1 MNGQVMILEPST
13 EALKMA
19 EDALRRGELIGL
31 PTETVYGLAANAL
44 SDEAVLSIFEA
55 KGRPR
60 FNPLIVH
67 VADKAAAM
75 RYTHVDANAENLMD
89 AFWPGPLTLVLP
101 KRDDAPFS
109 DLVTAGLDTVALR
122 APGHPVAQQ
131 VLQDIDFPLAAPSA
145 NPSGAVSPT
154 TADHVMEGLG
164 DKLALIL
171 DGGPCD
177 VGIESTIVG
186 LIDDKAYLL
195 RPGVITRSDIEKVL
209 GQAVL
214 EHDGGI
220 NAPGQLKSHYAPSA
234 SLRLDVEEPALDEF
248 LIGFGDVW
256 GDLNLSPSGDLEEAS
271 RNLFW
276 MLREADKSSHAIA
289 IAPIP
294 DLGLGEAINDRL
306 SRAAA
311 PKGQ

>member
-1 MNGQVMILEPST
+1 MNGPAMILEAT
-13 EALKMA
+13 DDAIKMAAEALRAGK
-19 EDALRRGELIGL
+19 LVGV

-44 SDEAVLSIFEA
+44 DEKAVLGIYEA

-67 VADKAAAM
+67 VADSDAAK
-75 RYTHVDANAENLMD
+75 RYAHVSEDAEKLMA

-101 KRDDAPFS
+101 KRDDAGLS
-109 DLVTAGLDTVALR
+109 DIVTAGLDTVALR
-122 APGHPVAQQ
+122 SPAHPIAQQ
-131 VLQDIDFPLAAPSA
+131 LLHKIDFPIAAPSA
-145 NPSGAVSPT
+145 NPSGGISPT

-171 DGGPCD
+171 DGGLCEA
-177 VGIESTIVG
+177 GIESTIIG
-186 LIDDKAYLL
+186 LADGKAQLL
-195 RPGVITRSDIEKVL
+195 RPGVVTRSAIESVL
-209 GQAVL
+209 GAPV
-214 EHDGGI
+214 ENYAGGI
-220 NAPGQLKSHYAPSA
+220 NAPGQLKSHYAPNA
-234 SLRLDVEEPALDEF
+234 ALRLDVEEPLFDEF
-248 LIGFGDVW
+248 FIGFDNLW
-256 GDLNLSPSGDLEEAS
+256 GDLNLSPSGDLSEAS

-306 SRAAA
+306 QRAAA
-311 PKGQ
+311 PKGE